1 MADTYIAPTPQRLAK
16 AAHWE
21 EPSDKQV
28 INGREVTKATRSGY
42 RSISVVEV
50 MHRAG
55 ELKDEQKQAFER
67 LTKDWEI
74 SDPNQYA
81 RMAPTRVDQDDSP
94 FCPVARRVDA
104 RQRFRNAIDALDLM
118 GGAVLRHC
126 LMPMASK
133 KSVGILVVGPRSM
146 AERHLINR
154 GKKAIQDATM
164 ALAIHYDYAKHPP
177 SP

>member
-1 MADTYIAPTPQRLAK
+1 MADTYISPTPERLAK
-16 AAHWE
+16 AAHWDI
-21 EPSDKQV
+21 PTDTQT
-28 INGREVTKATRSGY
+28 INGRQVTKATRSGY

-67 LTKDWEI
+67 LYKDWET
-74 SDPNQYA
+74 SDPEQYA
-81 RMAPTRVDQDDSP
+81 KISPVRVDQDDSP
-94 FCPVARRVDA
+94 FCPVAHKVQA
-104 RQRFRNAIDALDLM
+104 RIRFRNAIDAMSLM
-118 GGAVLRHC
+118 QGAVLRHC

-133 KSVGILVVGPRSM
+133 KSVGLLVVGPRSM